1 MSLLRICL
9 LLPLAFFF
17 QHSMA
22 QEINWMTWEEAVI
35 ANKAAPKKMF
45 VDVYTEWC
53 GWCKKMDKTTF
64 TDSAVVARLNAD
76 FYPIKL
82 NAEQKESIFWND
94 KEYKWVEHKRDG
106 IHQLAFELLEGRLS
120 YPTYILMDSS
130 FARILISPGYMVSE
144 DLIRELR
151 YASENHYKSMSW
163 PEFKSKS

>member
-9 LLPLAFFF
+9 LLPLAFFCQLPF
-17 QHSMA
+17 A

-35 ANKAAPKKMF
+35 ANEAEPKKMF

-64 TDSAVVARLNAD
+64 KDSAVVARLNSD
-76 FYPIKL
+76 FYAIKL
-82 NAEQKESIFWND
+82 NAEQKESIFWKD

-106 IHQLAFELLEGRLS
+106 INQLAYEILEGRLS
-120 YPTYILMDSS
+120 YPTYILLDSTFS
-130 FARILISPGYMVSE
+130 RILISPGYMVSE

-151 YASENHYKSMSW
+151 FASENHYKTMSW
-163 PEFKSKS
+163 QTYKAKS